1 MTIRPFTENASESER
16 EVLLLMIVIE
26 ALHRS
31 PISFDSVNEY
41 NLIFKIMSDLR
52 DDFGSL
58 DNVVEMEIDDEKD
71 TVEIRLT
78 EDARPE
84 NRDID
89 EEDYADEPE
98 FQRLADSR
106 T

>member
-16 EVLLLMIVIE
+16 EVLLLMLVVE
-26 ALHRS
+26 ALFEGPLR
-31 PISFDSVNEY
+31 FDSVDEY
-41 NLIFKIMSDLR
+41 NLIFKVISDLR

-58 DNVVEMEIDDEKD
+58 DNVIEMEINDEDD

>member
-16 EVLLLMIVIE
+16 EVLLLMLVVE
-26 ALHRS
+26 ALYRE
-31 PISFDSVNEY
+31 PLRFDSVDEY
-41 NLIFKIMSDLR
+41 NLIFKVISDLR

-58 DNVVEMEIDDEKD
+58 DNAIEMEINDEDD

-78 EDARPE
+78 EDALPE

-89 EEDYADEPE
+89 KEDYADEPE
-98 FQRLADSR
+98 FKRLDDSR